1 MKTVDLDDILDEDP
15 SIASQQFAVISYVLP
30 EEGRNELDRTLFKFR
45 GAFRTIDECKKRAKN
60 LKNMTE
66 NEYIMLHYIEA
77 GKWGRLKTNDEILT
91 DETIDLDY
99 ENEMMN
105 DMMKGQR
112 EQKEKVNTE
121 HEERKKYRKKQLEFD
136 GTKEGQKYLN
146 SLKESI
152 VSITDRLDKQKNDL
166 QFEVENSVYVE
177 KRLKYFEDL
186 KIKLQNL
193 IREET
198 STSSE
203 TVEALK
209 VSEQL
214 RKQTMSETDAEI
226 KELLEQKD
234 FIEKRIKELEVTKNN
249 VENFS
254 IEKQISVN
262 DEQIKFAYEN
272 REAMKERVQ
281 KLRDTIKETQLLAE
295 KTEAEDREKQ
305 KKDLNQQSIYHAAQE
320 YSKIKLGSP
329 DDYESS
335 FTK

>member
-60 LKNMTE
+60 LKNMSE

-77 GKWGRLKTNDEILT
+77 GKWGRLKTNDEILN

-105 DMMKGQR
+105 DMMKGKR
-112 EQKEKVNTE
+112 EQREKVNTE

-152 VSITDRLDKQKNDL
+152 VSIRDRLDKHKNDL
-166 QFEVENSVYVE
+166 KFEVENSVYVE
-177 KRLKYFEDL
+177 KRIKYFEDL
-186 KIKLQNL
+186 KVKLQSL
-193 IREET
+193 IGTETVSEET
-198 STSSE
+198 S
-203 TVEALK
+203 EALK

-214 RKQTMSETDAEI
+214 RKQTITETDSEI
-226 KELLEQKD
+226 KELLEQKE

-249 VENFS
+249 IENFS
-254 IEKQISVN
+254 IEKQIEVN
-262 DEQIKFAYEN
+262 DEQIKYALEN
-272 REAMKERVQ
+272 RQVMKEKIQ
-281 KLRDTIKETQLLAE
+281 KIRDVIKETELIAKETE
-295 KTEAEDREKQ
+295 KEDQAKQ
-305 KKDLNQQSIYHAAQE
+305 QKDLQNQSIYHAAQE

-329 DDYESS
+329 DDYENS

>member
-1 MKTVDLDDILDEDP
+1 MKTVDFDDILDEDP

-77 GKWGRLKTNDEILT
+77 GKWGRLKTNDEILN

-105 DMMKGQR
+105 DMMRGKR

-152 VSITDRLDKQKNDL
+152 VSIRDRLDKQKNDL
-166 QFEVENSVYVE
+166 KFEVENSVYVE
-177 KRLKYFEDL
+177 KRVKYFEDL
-186 KIKLQNL
+186 KVKLQSL
-193 IREET
+193 IGKE
-198 STSSE
+198 SSDSSE
-203 TVEALK
+203 TSEALK

-214 RKQTMSETDAEI
+214 RKQTISETDLEI
-226 KELLEQKD
+226 KDLLEQKD
-234 FIEKRIKELEVTKNN
+234 LIEKRIKELEMTKNN

-254 IEKQISVN
+254 IEKQIEVN
-262 DEQIKFAYEN
+262 DEQIKYAYEN
-272 REAMKERVQ
+272 RQIMKEKIQ
-281 KLRDTIKETQLLAE
+281 KLRDLIKETQALAE
-295 KTEAEDREKQ
+295 QTEKENLEKQ
-305 KKDLNQQSIYHAAQE
+305 QKDSNMQSIYHAAEQ

-329 DDYESS
+329 DDYEKS
-335 FTK
+335 FN